1 MNPRFRR
8 LLIPGLLV
16 ALLVVVLVASLL
28 GRADGAEPGEP
39 VESTAVSRINDV
51 RITESSGLAVSSEH
65 EDLAYTINDSGHAPT
80 IFAIRISTG
89 EVVGTT
95 RVQDPDWN
103 WLDTEALALRDGTLW
118 VADTGDNVQQRT
130 DAALYALDEPG
141 PGRHT
146 VVPRR
151 YAVTYEEGPQNVEA
165 IAVPPRSGRILLLSK
180 LSAGGVVHRLPKNLR
195 ENRTNVA
202 TPTSRTTPAFTTD
215 ATYTADGRQ
224 VLVRNYAV
232 AEVRD
237 ARSWDLIRTDELPN
251 QPLGETIALEPSG
264 RSYLIGSEGINS
276 ALIRVAV
283 PTRSASSS
291 PAPTE
296 PSPATDD
303 QEGEDSGSSLG
314 SIGLLAGL
322 VALLVVGII
331 VARRRSR
338 PS

>member
-16 ALLVVVLVASLL
+16 ALLVVVLVTAML

-39 VESTAVSRINDV
+39 VDSTVVSRMTDV
-51 RITESSGLAVSSEH
+51 RITESSGLAISSKH
-65 EDLAYTINDSGHAPT
+65 EDLAYTINDSGSTAT
-80 IFAIRISTG
+80 IYAIRISTG

-95 RVQDPDWN
+95 IVRDPNWN

-146 VVPRR
+146 VVPKR
-151 YAVTYEEGPQNVEA
+151 YPVSYEEGPQNVEA
-165 IAVPPRSGRILLLSK
+165 IAVPPKSRRILLLSK
-180 LSAGGVVHRLPKNLR
+180 LSAGGVVHRLPAKL
-195 ENRTNVA
+195 RTNAADVA
-202 TPTSRTTPAFTTD
+202 TPTSRATPAFTTD
-215 ATYTADGRQ
+215 ATYTADGQQ

-237 ARSWDLIRTDELPN
+237 ARTWDLVRTDVLPD

-264 RSYLIGSEGINS
+264 RSYLVGSEGLNS
-276 ALIRVAV
+276 ALMRVVVQPAAASPSPTPTDAV
-283 PTRSASSS
+283 PSS
-291 PAPTE
+291 
-296 PSPATDD
+296 DD
-303 QEGEDSGSSLG
+303 EVEGTGLPWG
-314 SIGLLAGL
+314 SIGLLAGFI
-322 VALLVVGII
+322 ALLVVGIT

>member
-237 ARSWDLIRTDELPN
+237 ARSWDLIRTDVLPN
-251 QPLGETIALEPSG
+251 QPLGETIAFEPSG

-291 PAPTE
+291 PAPAE
-296 PSPATDD
+296 PSTATDD
-303 QEGEDSGSSLG
+303 QEGEGSGSSLG